1 MGILS
6 VKNIF
11 ATFRISVLPLL
22 VWLVAVFGTVVLVKH
37 RVQRFQV
44 TGLALARTYDIST
57 TTAGMLREVNAI
69 LFEPVTKNTI
79 IATLDDQL
87 IRERRATAEAE
98 IGRLNAEI
106 NAITNRLK
114 VEAHNRQSENVINYR
129 RFSADIES
137 ARLQILELTAVIE
150 PDRIMLTDLVAEINI
165 EKNLFEKGAVATKYS
180 LSRAQARYDTLKMKI
195 DQNTRLLDQAE
206 LNLQSA
212 GKRREEVVAALP
224 MNTSVDTEIEV
235 IYKAITVQEHLIKE
249 IIVESSTLIV
259 RAPADGFV
267 SSIML
272 QPGQTVLPGQII
284 LTIAEHSPD
293 RIIAYAGAEH
303 LNSLREGMRVELV
316 TETPEQRIDSSQVTY
331 VGPVIEELPIRLRRH
346 PDIIEWGR
354 PFIVK
359 KPAQLK
365 LVPGQIVGIR
375 GL

>member
-1 MGILS
+1 MGILP
-6 VKNIF
+6 VKKIF

-22 VWLVAVFGTVVLVKH
+22 VWIVAVFGTVVLVKH

-57 TTAGMLREVNAI
+57 TTAGTLREVNAI

-195 DQNTRLLDQAE
+195 DQNTRLRDQAE
-206 LNLQSA
+206 LDLQSA
-212 GKRREEVVAALP
+212 GKRRDEVAAALP
-224 MNTSVDTEIEV
+224 MNTSVDTETEV
-235 IYKAITVQEHLIKE
+235 IHKAITVQEHLIKE
-249 IIVESSTLIV
+249 IIVESSALIV

-284 LTIAEHSPD
+284 LTIAEHSSD
-293 RIIAYAGAEH
+293 RIIAYAGAAH
-303 LNSLREGMRVELV
+303 LDSLREGMRVELV

-365 LVPGQIVGIR
+365 LVPGQTVGIR

>member
-1 MGILS
+1 MSILP
-6 VKNIF
+6 VKKIF
-11 ATFRISVLPLL
+11 AIFRISVLPLL
-22 VWLVAVFGTVVLVKH
+22 VWIVAVFGTVVLVKH

-57 TTAGMLREVNAI
+57 TTAGTLREVNAI
-69 LFEPVTKNTI
+69 LFEPVTKNMI

-98 IGRLNAEI
+98 IDRLNAEI

-195 DQNTRLLDQAE
+195 DQSTRLLDQAE
-206 LNLQSA
+206 LDFQSA
-212 GKRREEVVAALP
+212 GKRRKEVVAALP
-224 MNTSVDTEIEV
+224 MNTSIDMEIEV
-235 IYKAITVQEHLIKE
+235 IRKAITVQEHLIKE
-249 IIVESSTLIV
+249 IIVESIALIV
-259 RAPADGFV
+259 RAPADGLV

-284 LTIAEHSPD
+284 LTIAEHSPNQ
-293 RIIAYAGAEH
+293 IIAYAGAEH
-303 LNSLREGMRVELV
+303 LDSLREGMSVELI